1 MSNRLLLILFIA
13 FFQHAFA
20 QVKVRGLSFWNSPNL
35 TVYQTTNYL
44 SNERTRLFEVTP
56 DSIGIFQFEWNTS
69 EIKQL
74 QICSAERCSWF
85 YAQPNGRYLIELPD
99 DAGIPSLAEQREVEL
114 IFYQLDSLDINY
126 RILGFEAWMD
136 QYISEIYPLKDLR
149 SNEFIS
155 KIRAFKNETAAVYNQ
170 DSSAFLKDYIK
181 YSVGSTI
188 DNFSVIGGPT
198 KEDKFG
204 FYLSEDSVNYMQPKL
219 LEYAKSFYQNYFDQL
234 DQTNR
239 NLATA
244 ALSNLNYQQWIE
256 AFKSDP
262 FVNNTAWAELVA
274 FLSIVELQQN
284 QKITAA
290 MAFEFYENF
299 AAYAQQQDLRKAARY
314 SAIQLNKLKVG
325 KKVSYGF
332 LGAQLQTELPN
343 KIICL
348 HYFQPGNQKCIS
360 EIVALQKVA
369 ERHQQDLQLITIYP
383 QQITWTK
390 ADTKAFEKVKW
401 PLIGLKPDAELW
413 NLLSWQSA
421 PAYILI
427 DRDQVV
433 RFMPALGPIPNG
445 SGQTI
450 DTQIIQLK

>member
-1 MSNRLLLILFIA
+1 
-13 FFQHAFA
+13 
-20 QVKVRGLSFWNSPNL
+20 
-35 TVYQTTNYL
+35 
-44 SNERTRLFEVTP
+44 
-56 DSIGIFQFEWNTS
+56 
-69 EIKQL
+69 
-74 QICSAERCSWF
+74 
-85 YAQPNGRYLIELPD
+85 
-99 DAGIPSLAEQREVEL
+99 
-114 IFYQLDSLDINY
+114 
-126 RILGFEAWMD
+126 
-136 QYISEIYPLKDLR
+136 
-149 SNEFIS
+149 
-155 KIRAFKNETAAVYNQ
+155 
-170 DSSAFLKDYIK
+170 
-181 YSVGSTI
+181 
-188 DNFSVIGGPT
+188 
-198 KEDKFG
+198 
-204 FYLSEDSVNYMQPKL
+204 
-219 LEYAKSFYQNYFDQL
+219 
-234 DQTNR
+234 
-239 NLATA
+239 
-244 ALSNLNYQQWIE
+244 
-256 AFKSDP
+256 
-262 FVNNTAWAELVA
+262 
-274 FLSIVELQQN
+274 
-284 QKITAA
+284 

-325 KKVSYGF
+325 KTVSYGF